1 MIVAI
6 TQLKQYLF
14 HNTRLGGFS
23 QPSAVDSSFDQG
35 DNAIL
40 LYLCIPPLNAK
51 WVDISVSVSSGGSHK
66 AEAFHI
72 LKKEFSVDTVHPST
86 KVS

>member
-1 MIVAI
+1 MIVPI

-23 QPSAVDSSFDQG
+23 QPSVVDSSFDHG
-35 DNAIL
+35 DNAI
-40 LYLCIPPLNAK
+40 PSNAK

-72 LKKEFSVDTVHPST
+72 LTKKFSVDTVYPSS